1 MPNITQTQEQTT
13 QTTNNNTNF
22 NDEFLQ
28 WWIDKAGVGAFDE
41 SKGFY
46 RTDAMSDYDYRIGKN
61 LYTGYQNKQN
71 LEKEYLTA
79 QEQLKKQTAQA
90 QAQSYAEKVL
100 MQKYLPELLNVQG
113 YSGNVGLTE
122 DAVLGLN
129 RNYNN
134 SLNTIQSNY
143 QDNLND
149 LTNDYNANRLSIDNS
164 ISAQNDALISEQN
177 QIKLSLA
184 SEWYAK
190 YYEDY
195 NSLLND
201 EDATIDDWNKFIQK
215 VEEDENLGAYK
226 DLIYDDIIEGR
237 DDFIKNEEQEKIDN
251 KIVSGKQTITY
262 NGQNY
267 KLTKA
272 LKTDAN
278 EITQNNSF
286 TKKLNELGFE
296 DPYDERIPNGTTI
309 QIKCDNSGK
318 DKFDFWDDVFGA
330 GIFLKSLW
338 GSSGWSIYNKTITY
352 YNGKWYE
359 SEKE

>member
-1 MPNITQTQEQTT
+1 MPTTTQTQEQTS
-13 QTTNNNTNF
+13 QTTNNNTNI

-134 SLNTIQSNY
+134 SLNTLQSNY

-164 ISAQNDALISEQN
+164 VNDR
-177 QIKLSLA
+177 
-184 SEWYAK
+184 
-190 YYEDY
+190 
-195 NSLLND
+195 ND
-201 EDATIDDWNKFIQK
+201 S
-215 VEEDENLGAYK
+215 
-226 DLIYDDIIEGR
+226 IYDLM
-237 DDFIKNEEQEKIDN
+237 KAKEEQEQLNWYNNLQSNIADMLVDEDVDYEQVNEYLDKYKDRLSQSQYEMLKENINYQNSKDN
-251 KIVSGKQTITY
+251 KENTKQDFENFVSGKGTIQTQDGKNVIISE
-262 NGQNY
+262 NGQSQTSKDIYNFIDKVQSRADLKLIFGNIVETPDQQLKSMGY
-267 KLTKA
+267 TGLFDKNIKDGTTVTLVTNRKGTKIYAGQYTYVDGSWYLTKY
-272 LKTDAN
+272 
-278 EITQNNSF
+278 I
-286 TKKLNELGFE
+286 
-296 DPYDERIPNGTTI
+296 
-309 QIKCDNSGK
+309 
-318 DKFDFWDDVFGA
+318 
-330 GIFLKSLW
+330 
-338 GSSGWSIYNKTITY
+338 
-352 YNGKWYE
+352 
-359 SEKE
+359 